1 MNFTFFKYQG
11 TGNDFILIDDR
22 NALFPREEAAFI
34 EKICHRRFGVGADG
48 LILIAKCDAADFEML
63 YFNAD
68 GKIGSMCG
76 NGGRCAVHFANFLK
90 IFDKNTV
97 FKAYDGIHTASIAG
111 NIVSLSMRDVERTEK
126 IGENYFLNTGSP
138 HVVCFV
144 NDAENYPVVS
154 EGKKIRYADAFV
166 PGGTNVNFAEKKS
179 DEIFVRTYERGVED
193 ETYSC
198 GTGVTAVALA
208 AFFADGREEVRI
220 NTRGGALKVRFNVEN
235 GTFRRVFLE
244 GQAECVFEGKILYHK
259 L

>member
-22 NALFPREEAAFI
+22 NALFPRDEAAFI
-34 EKICHRRFGVGADG
+34 EKICHRRFGIGADG
-48 LILIAKCDAADFEML
+48 LILIAKCEDADFEMI

-97 FKAYDGIHTASIAG
+97 FKAYDGIHSASIAG
-111 NIVSLSMRDVERTEK
+111 NIVSLSMRDVEKAEK
-126 IGENYFLNTGSP
+126 IGEHYFLNTGSP

-154 EGKKIRYADAFV
+154 EGKKIRYADFYA

-179 DEIFVRTYERGVED
+179 AEIFVRTYERGVED

-208 AFFADGREEVRI
+208 ACLTDGREEVRI
-220 NTRGGALKVRFNVEN
+220 NTRGGMLNVRFRLEN
-235 GTFRRVFLE
+235 GVFSRIFLE
-244 GQAECVFEGKILYHK
+244 GAAEQVFEGKLVYPK
-259 L
+259 F